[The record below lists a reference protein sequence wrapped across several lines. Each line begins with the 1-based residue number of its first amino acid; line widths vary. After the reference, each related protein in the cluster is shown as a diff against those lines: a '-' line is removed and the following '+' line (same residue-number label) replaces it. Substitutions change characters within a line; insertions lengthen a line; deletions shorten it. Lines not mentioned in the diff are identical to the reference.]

1 MLKNKVDAI
10 MQLQSDNNSPGHSLK
25 HTHEITL
32 LGYIEL
38 LLKYKKMIGTF
49 AGIAFI
55 FSVVVSI
62 LLPVRYTAV
71 ARILPPNESGG
82 SMSTLLTQAEGVFGG
97 LAGNLMGGQTQSELY
112 VGIMKSRTVAD
123 ALIQRF
129 ELKNRYDLAYIED
142 VYAKLAERTHF
153 NVDNKSQIITVAFE
167 DGEPQRSADI
177 ANAYVD
183 ELDRINRTLNITEG
197 QKKRQ
202 FLEER
207 LTKVQSD
214 LAKAETALK
223 EFQERH
229 KLVSIEE
236 QAKATIEVAAAIK
249 GEIITAQTKLEI
261 QRQFGTQRQNE
272 AVMLVTEI
280 EELQRQL
287 DKLEIGRAAKTPKD
301 QDDLANESN
310 LFIPIGNMPDLGL
323 KLVRLTREAKIQEK
337 VFELMTTQLE
347 LAKMEEAKDVN
358 VIQVLDRA
366 SPPEKRSYPQRRFLV
381 LLSTIVALFCGA
393 VMAFFIDY
401 WSRLQLCRPDLWGS
415 IKAHL
420 HFSGWPWRKI

>member
-1 MLKNKVDAI
+1 
-10 MQLQSDNNSPGHSLK
+10 MQPQSDNSSPGHSPTD
-25 HTHEITL
+25 THEITL
-32 LGYIEL
+32 LGYVEL
-38 LLKYKKMIGTF
+38 LLKYKKMIG
-49 AGIAFI
+49 ALVGIAVI
-55 FSVVVSI
+55 FSAVVSL
-62 LLPVRYTAV
+62 LLPVRYTAI
-71 ARILPPNESGG
+71 ARILPPNESRG
-82 SMSTLLTQAEGVFGG
+82 SMSTLLTQAEGMFGG
-97 LAGNLMGGQTQSELY
+97 VAGNLMSGQTQSELY

-142 VYAKLAERTHF
+142 VYAKLAEHTNF

-207 LTKVQSD
+207 LTKIQSD
-214 LAKAETALK
+214 LTKAETALK
-223 EFQERH
+223 NFQERH

-249 GEIITAQTKLEI
+249 GEIITAQTKLEV

-272 AVMLVTEI
+272 AVMLMTEI

-287 DKLEIGRAAKTPKD
+287 DKLEIGRAKKTPED
-301 QDDLANESN
+301 QNNPLNQSN
-310 LFIPIGNMPDLGL
+310 LFIPISNMPDLGL

-337 VFELMTTQLE
+337 VFELVTTQLE
-347 LAKMEEAKDVN
+347 MAKIEEVKDVN
-358 VIQVLDRA
+358 TIQVLDRA
-366 SPPEKRSYPQRRFLV
+366 TPPEKRSYPKRRFLV
-381 LLSTIVALFCGA
+381 MLSTILALFCGA
-393 VMAFFIDY
+393 VLAFFIDY
-401 WSRLQLCRPDLWGS
+401 WSRLRLCQPDLWDS

-420 HFSGWPWRKI
+420 HIMDWPWRKF